1 VLRCPRCGDSAF
13 AANPATNAAEA
24 AGTLTCGSCATAFP
38 VVDGI
43 PRFVPK
49 ENYAASFGFQWHR
62 HYATQ
67 LDSYTGKPF
76 SERRLFEASKWP
88 RNLAGQLLLE
98 AGSGAGRF
106 TEVLAKTGADVF
118 TFDLS
123 SAVEVNRRS
132 NGAHPN
138 VRFFQADLLNIPFRH
153 RAFDKVICLGVIQHT
168 PDPAA
173 SFDSLARHVK
183 PGGSLVIDCY
193 AKRWTHVI
201 GWKYILRPITRRMDK
216 PTLYGIVDRW
226 VTRLLPLST
235 FLRRNFGAVGARIL
249 PILNYAHW
257 GLPPELNKQWSTLDT
272 FDHYSPWYDRPQTLK
287 TVRGWYQK
295 NGFRDIDVRYGAN
308 GIVASGRRPD

>member
-1 VLRCPRCGDSAF
+1 VRTLAILPVKSFGTAKQRLSGSLGAGARQALARAMFSDVLGSLQRVGGLDDVVVVTADRV
-13 AANPATNAAEA
+13 AEA
-24 AGTLTCGSCATAFP
+24 ASAADGVRVLADTVQAGQSEAALIGVRHALAEGYERVLLVPGDTPLLEPGDLAGLLAVTHPVAIVPDRHGTGTNALVLSPPDAIEP
-38 VVDGI
+38 
-43 PRFVPK
+43 
-49 ENYAASFGFQWHR
+49 SFG
-62 HYATQ
+62 
-67 LDSYTGKPF
+67 P
-76 SERRLFEASKWP
+76 
-88 RNLAGQLLLE
+88 
-98 AGSGAGRF
+98 
-106 TEVLAKTGADVF
+106 
-118 TFDLS
+118 
-123 SAVEVNRRS
+123 
-132 NGAHPN
+132 
-138 VRFFQADLLNIPFRH
+138 
-153 RAFDKVICLGVIQHT
+153 
-168 PDPAA
+168 
-173 SFDSLARHVK
+173 DSLARHVK